1 MSTSDSCKD
10 SASKSNDDG
19 VCEMNDELNKMS
31 LNATDDGIS
40 VCGNCGKEGND
51 INNVCNKCKQV
62 KYCNAAC
69 KKKHR
74 HKHKKECDEH
84 FRLASEKHKEELK
97 LASELHDEELF
108 KQPPSAEDDC
118 PICFIRLP
126 TLNDC
131 PICFEQLPSL
141 KSGINYMS
149 CCGKVLC
156 NGCMHAPVYD
166 SQGNKAAE
174 EKCPFCRTL
183 TPRTRKE
190 HIKREKKRTELDDP
204 IAIYNTG
211 NYYRDG
217 RYGFPQDYGKAL
229 EHWHKSG
236 KLGYVTSFLNIGYA
250 YQYGEGVE
258 IDENKAA
265 YYLEIAAIR
274 GDVQARYNLGIS
286 EEEKGNIDRALKHFM
301 IGIRGGHADSLQ
313 LIKELYSNGD
323 VKKEDYTQALKFYQ
337 AYLGDIKSSQRDE
350 AAAARED
357 CRYY

>member
-31 LNATDDGIS
+31 LNATDNGIS

-126 TLNDC
+126 TLNTG
-131 PICFEQLPSL
+131 SRY
-141 KSGINYMS
+141 KS
-149 CCGKVLC
+149 CCGKTIC
-156 NGCMHAPVYD
+156 SGCIHAPLYD
-166 SQGNKAAE
+166 NQGNEVAND
-174 EKCPFCRTL
+174 KCPFCRVP
-183 TPRTRKE
+183 TPSSNDEIIERVQ
-190 HIKREKKRTELDDP
+190 KRMEKDDP
-204 IAIYNTG
+204 IALNSHG
-211 NYYRDG
+211 NFYRDG

-229 EHWHKSG
+229 ELFHRAAE
-236 KLGYVTSFLNIGYA
+236 LGCTEAYGNIGYA
-250 YQYGEGVE
+250 YKSGEGVKR
-258 IDENKAA
+258 DMKKAEHYTELA
-265 YYLEIAAIR
+265 AMAGNGIAR
-274 GDVQARYNLGIS
+274 FNLGIM
-286 EEEKGNIDRALKHFM
+286 EKHEGSLDRAIKHHM
-301 IGIRGGHADSLQ
+301 IAVKDGYADSLIM
-313 LIKELYSNGD
+313 IKQMYSKGD
-323 VKKEDYTQALKFYQ
+323 ASKDDYTKASI
-337 AYLGDIKSSQRDE
+337 LG
-350 AAAARED
+350 
-357 CRYY
+357 